1 LTSKKRIHHA
11 KENEISA
18 MIDPYTNC
26 FSLVLSFKPNL
37 ALTLMR
43 ELARRG
49 KVVFESLKA
58 TLESLMMCSNL
69 EALTTGGGAFSVRD
83 FSAGVLNKFAEI
95 EREAHFLLTL
105 FRKCGLVVF
114 VLWKG

>member
-1 LTSKKRIHHA
+1 LTSKKRIHDP

-43 ELARRG
+43 ELGRTG
-49 KVVFESLKA
+49 KVVLESLKA

-69 EALTTGGGAFSVRD
+69 EALPTWCGAFSVRD
-83 FSAGVLNKFAEI
+83 FSVVVLNKFAEI
-95 EREAHFLLTL
+95 EREAHFVLTL

-114 VLWKG
+114 VLWKA